1 LGKLGKRDT
10 FGAQFTRLIVKK
22 RGARGRGKFSGHVVA
37 MGIQGLA
44 RDLGNNALKLRVAK
58 GYKEVKV

>member
-1 LGKLGKRDT
+1 
-10 FGAQFTRLIVKK
+10 VKK
-22 RGARGRGKFSGHVVA
+22 RCARGRGKFSGHVVA

-58 GYKEVKV
+58 GYKEAKV